1 MRYAES
7 IAEESQDFD
16 SSSHSR
22 ASEEEKRAY
31 GMEVDLWSVGIVVYE
46 VRERTKFLSTSLERE
61 RERKVVKTDGL
72 KETGEDT

>member
-1 MRYAES
+1 LRYAES

-46 VRERTKFLSTSLERE
+46 VRERTKFLFNISRE
-61 RERKVVKTDGL
+61 RERGKWSKLMV
-72 KETGEDT
+72 